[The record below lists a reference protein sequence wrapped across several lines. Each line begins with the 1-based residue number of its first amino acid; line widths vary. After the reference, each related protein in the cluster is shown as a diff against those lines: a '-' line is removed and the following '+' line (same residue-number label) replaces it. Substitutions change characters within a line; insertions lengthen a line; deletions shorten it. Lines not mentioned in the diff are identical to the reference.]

1 MNPVRV
7 RFAPSPTGAL
17 HIGGL
22 RTALYNFLLARQSG
36 GTMILRIEDTDQGR
50 FVAGAE
56 NYILESLKW
65 AGIEIDEGPVQG
77 GNFGPYRQ
85 SERKDIYR
93 KFADHLISEGKAYYA
108 FDSEAEIEAMRNNL
122 KAEGSVSLQYDHR
135 TRTSMN
141 NSLKLSEQE
150 IADRLSSLPY
160 VIRMKVE
167 PGKTVTLDD
176 LIRGHVQFDSGQVDD
191 KVLIKS
197 DGMPT
202 YHLANVVDDY
212 LMKITHVIRGEEWL
226 PSAPLH
232 VLLYEAFGWTSAMPR
247 FAHLPLLLRPDGNGK
262 LSKRDADQHGF
273 PIFPLNWKDP
283 ATGDIAK
290 GYRESGYLPEAMIN
304 FLAFLGWN
312 PGTEQEMFTMEEL
325 IKSFSIERIGRAGAK
340 FDILKAKWYN
350 HQYLKKKTSDELAA
364 YLLEELN
371 KSGIS
376 CSVEK
381 AKLIGEAMRERITFP
396 ADLWAEAKFY
406 HQPPNT
412 FDMQLVAKKW
422 TPAADAVLSQ
432 FAKSLSELSSIS
444 KDEAQARFEKTCAEQ
459 NCKPGQVLQLLRIAL
474 TGAVAG
480 PDLMLSIEI
489 LGASVSSGRIST
501 AVELFK
507 SLPGK

>member
-1 MNPVRV
+1 
-7 RFAPSPTGAL
+7 
-17 HIGGL
+17 
-22 RTALYNFLLARQSG
+22 
-36 GTMILRIEDTDQGR
+36 
-50 FVAGAE
+50 
-56 NYILESLKW
+56 
-65 AGIEIDEGPVQG
+65 
-77 GNFGPYRQ
+77 
-85 SERKDIYR
+85 
-93 KFADHLISEGKAYYA
+93 
-108 FDSEAEIEAMRNNL
+108 
-122 KAEGSVSLQYDHR
+122 
-135 TRTSMN
+135 
-141 NSLKLSEQE
+141 
-150 IADRLSSLPY
+150 
-160 VIRMKVE
+160 
-167 PGKTVTLDD
+167 
-176 LIRGHVQFDSGQVDD
+176 
-191 KVLIKS
+191 
-197 DGMPT
+197 
-202 YHLANVVDDY
+202 
-212 LMKITHVIRGEEWL
+212 
-226 PSAPLH
+226 
-232 VLLYEAFGWTSAMPR
+232 
-247 FAHLPLLLRPDGNGK
+247 
-262 LSKRDADQHGF
+262 
-273 PIFPLNWKDP
+273 
-283 ATGDIAK
+283 
-290 GYRESGYLPEAMIN
+290 
-304 FLAFLGWN
+304 
-312 PGTEQEMFTMEEL
+312 MEEL

-474 TGAVAG
+474 TGAGAG